1 MRSISRIESCSFN
14 TVKKCL
20 LDAGKACWEYHD
32 RHVRNIPA
40 QLVQCDEIWSFL
52 YAKSKNVEH
61 AAKAPP
67 EAGDIWT
74 WTAIDS
80 ESKLMISWAVSTS
93 RDGQTALDLMDD
105 LRARTADRFQLTTD
119 GLVAYPGA
127 VEGAFGGSIDFAQLV
142 KIYAEPPEDETRYS
156 PSEWV
161 ASRKDIIVGNP
172 DWDYIST
179 SHVERHNLTMRMSM
193 RRFTR
198 LTNGFSKKFENHC
211 YALALYFT
219 YYNFCRAHRTLTK
232 NAGGYLTTP
241 AMAAGLTDRVYDL
254 DWLVEMVNAT
264 LPKPGKRGPY
274 QKRGGSE

>member
-1 MRSISRIESCSFN
+1 MRSISRIENCSFN

-32 RHVRNIPA
+32 RNVREIPA

-52 YAKSKNVEH
+52 YAKAKNVEY
-61 AAKAPP
+61 AVKAPP

-119 GLVAYPGA
+119 GLNAYPGA

-172 DWDYIST
+172 D
-179 SHVERHNLTMRMSM
+179 
-193 RRFTR
+193 
-198 LTNGFSKKFENHC
+198 
-211 YALALYFT
+211 
-219 YYNFCRAHRTLTK
+219 
-232 NAGGYLTTP
+232 
-241 AMAAGLTDRVYDL
+241 
-254 DWLVEMVNAT
+254 
-264 LPKPGKRGPY
+264 
-274 QKRGGSE
+274 